1 MNFDNDKCVHINI
14 NCNLLYLTLARCASL
29 GSTHTTDAPDRSAAS
44 VLVPAS
50 VTRDMRAMWNWRLW
64 D

>member
-1 MNFDNDKCVHINI
+1 MNMHIYLLY
-14 NCNLLYLTLARCASL
+14 LLYLTLARCSSL
-29 GSTHTTDAPDRSAAS
+29 GSTHTTAAPDRSAAS

-64 D
+64 DLTLK